1 MAIIMFVDRR
11 NEFEALRGRLTSDEF
26 ELIVIYGRRRVGK
39 TRLVLESIR
48 DLKHLYFLATETGNI
63 RHFKA
68 EMKGEVPNLEHTSDD
83 WEAIFHQIKGRTV
96 VIDEFPNLIIEDPT
110 VVSQFQKIVDTHLK
124 DTKNKLILLGS
135 SISMMTDRVLSY
147 KSPLYGRRTSSMEL
161 EPLRFRYLGDFFPG
175 IGWEEMCRIFAVT
188 DGIPYYIEKVRP
200 PMWEWLEEELKRP
213 DSFMRQEV
221 DFLLK
226 YEFTDSRT
234 YRRFLEAIANGNH
247 TPVEIRNYTGMKHS
261 DITPYLRNLMD
272 VKMVVRE
279 IPVTEGERSRKG
291 RYFIADNLLTFWF
304 RFILPS
310 RSSIQEGLF
319 TVDMIK
325 DDFNRYMGKVFER
338 IAREFIIDLNNN
350 TDKLSFRLG
359 RIGRWWHREEEIDI
373 VGLDQKKKRAILF
386 EVKWKDLKKGDV
398 KRILG
403 ELERKSTL
411 MGLDGYQFEFGIVA
425 RKSTYKEKYVFDLR
439 DFDMMRFASTPSPK
453 G

>member
-1 MAIIMFVDRR
+1 
-11 NEFEALRGRLTSDEF
+11 
-26 ELIVIYGRRRVGK
+26 
-39 TRLVLESIR
+39 
-48 DLKHLYFLATETGNI
+48 
-63 RHFKA
+63 
-68 EMKGEVPNLEHTSDD
+68 
-83 WEAIFHQIKGRTV
+83 
-96 VIDEFPNLIIEDPT
+96 
-110 VVSQFQKIVDTHLK
+110 
-124 DTKNKLILLGS
+124 
-135 SISMMTDRVLSY
+135 
-147 KSPLYGRRTSSMEL
+147 MEL

-175 IGWEEMCRIFAVT
+175 TGWEEMCRIFAVT

-200 PMWEWLEEELKRP
+200 PMWEWLEDELKRP

-304 RFILPS
+304 RFILPN

-338 IAREFIIDLNNN
+338 IAREFVIDLNNN
-350 TDKLSFRLG
+350 TDKLPFRLG

-373 VGLDQKKKRAILF
+373 VGLDQNKKRAILF

-403 ELERKSTL
+403 ELERKSGL

-425 RKSTYKEKYVFDLR
+425 RKSAYKEKYVFDLR
-439 DFDMMRFASTPSPK
+439 DFDMTSFACNSSNVLRMGFK
-453 G
+453 